1 MFIQTNEGGAYWRK
15 ITPGMNFE
23 FSSTC
28 FQPPETLTP
37 EEATLYRVFPL
48 IVSAKY

>member
-1 MFIQTNEGGAYWRK
+1 MFIQTNSNGTYWRK
-15 ITPGMNFE
+15 IKPLRDFE